1 MQNVPQ
7 NNFVLNGP
15 ILSSFLKIAIP
26 SMIGFMSISS
36 AAVVDGIFVGN
47 YLGSQSLAAINLLMP
62 MLTFVFGIAF
72 MFAVGGSVRAG
83 KYIGEPNL
91 TAASSIFSKTL
102 ISCFFIGIIIVV
114 ASLLFDT
121 VIYQAMGATPEL
133 YPLMAQYFLAYVPFL
148 IVELVVIGLY
158 YFIRLDGFANLAAVG
173 LTIGA
178 LMNVILDYIFIVKLD
193 MGLTGAGLATG
204 LSQILSLL
212 ILIIYF
218 TKKDRKLTLIVRPK
232 NWFEILQSAYNGLS
246 EFINE
251 VSGGVVAFLLNWII
265 ITSMG
270 VGGVAAITIINY
282 LIMMG
287 MMMNFSVSEAAQVF
301 VSQNFGANNQQR
313 IVRFMLVSFM
323 ACLLISAVFLALLLG
338 FTDPIIQVFLDDN
351 SEQAAVLAYDFVWI
365 LWPIFIFNGISITI
379 SAYLTAIHHAKA
391 SAVVALSRSLILP
404 CGLLAIFYYFV
415 TSFSFL
421 WALPVAEIITF
432 LVAVY
437 LFVRFHPNKI
447 MSDKNL
453 VSGGY

>member
-1 MQNVPQ
+1 MQHVSP
-7 NNFVLNGP
+7 NNFVLTGH
-15 ILSSFLKIAIP
+15 ILSNFLKIAIP
-26 SMIGFMSISS
+26 SMIGFVSISS

-83 KYIGEPNL
+83 KYMGEHDLN
-91 TAASSIFSKTL
+91 AASSIFTKTL
-102 ISCFFIGIIIVV
+102 ITCFFIGIIIVV
-114 ASLLFDT
+114 ASVIFDKA
-121 VIYQAMGATPEL
+121 IYQAMGATQDL

-148 IVELVVIGLY
+148 VVELVAIGLY

-173 LTIGA
+173 LTFGA

-212 ILIIYF
+212 ILITYF
-218 TKKDRKLTLIVRPK
+218 SKKNRTLKIQYRAK
-232 NWFEILQSAYNGLS
+232 NCFEIVQSAYNGLS

-251 VSGGVVAFLLNWII
+251 VSGAVVAFLLNWII
-265 ITSMG
+265 ISSVG
-270 VGGVAAITIINY
+270 VEGVAAITIINY

-287 MMMNFSVSEAAQVF
+287 MMMIFSVSEAVQVF
-301 VSQNFGANNQQR
+301 VSQNFGANNRQR
-313 IVRFMLVSFM
+313 IVRFLWLSFM
-323 ACLLISAVFLALLLG
+323 ACLLISAVCLILLLG
-338 FTDPIIQVFLDDN
+338 FTDPIIHVFLDDD
-351 SEQAAVLAYDFVWI
+351 SEQAAALAYGFVNT

-379 SAYLTAIHHAKA
+379 SAYLTAIHQAKA
-391 SAVVALSRSLILP
+391 SAILALARSLILP

-415 TSFSFL
+415 SSVSVL

-432 LVAVY
+432 MVALY
-437 LFVRFHPNKI
+437 LFFRFHPNKM
-447 MSDKNL
+447 MSDKH
-453 VSGGY
+453 

>member
-1 MQNVPQ
+1 MQHVSQ
-7 NNFVLNGP
+7 DNFVLNGP
-15 ILSSFLKIAIP
+15 ILSSFVKIAVP
-26 SMIGFMSISS
+26 SMIGFVSISS

-83 KYIGEPNL
+83 KYIGEHDF

-102 ISCFFIGIIIVV
+102 ITCFFIGIIIVV
-114 ASLLFDT
+114 ASLTFDRA
-121 VIYQAMGATPEL
+121 IYQAMGATQQL

-148 IVELVVIGLY
+148 VVELVAIGLF

-193 MGLTGAGLATG
+193 LGLTGAGLATG

-212 ILIIYF
+212 ILITYF
-218 TKKDRKLTLIVRPK
+218 SKKNRKLKILYDPK

-265 ITSMG
+265 ITSIG
-270 VGGVAAITIINY
+270 VEGVAAITIINY
-282 LIMMG
+282 LILMA
-287 MMMNFSVSEAAQVF
+287 MMMNFSVSEAVQVF
-301 VSQNFGANNQQR
+301 VSQNFGANNRQR
-313 IVRFMLVSFM
+313 IVRFMQVSFM
-323 ACLLISAVFLALLLG
+323 ACFFISAVCLTLLLG
-338 FTDPIIQVFLDDN
+338 FTDPIIHVFLDDDA
-351 SEQAAVLAYDFVWI
+351 EQAAALASDFVYT

-391 SAVVALSRSLILP
+391 SAVLALSRSLILP
-404 CGLLAIFYYFV
+404 CGLLAIFYYFIS
-415 TSFSFL
+415 SFSFL

-432 LVAVY
+432 MVAVT
-437 LFVRFHPNKI
+437 LFFRFHPNKI
-447 MSDKNL
+447 MSDKH
-453 VSGGY
+453 